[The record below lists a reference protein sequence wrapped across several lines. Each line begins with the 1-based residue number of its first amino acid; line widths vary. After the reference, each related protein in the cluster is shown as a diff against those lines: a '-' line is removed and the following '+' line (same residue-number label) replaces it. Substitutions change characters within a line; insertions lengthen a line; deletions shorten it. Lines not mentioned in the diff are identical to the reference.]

1 MMATTRN
8 AVLIIVSGVL
18 LFAAWRLIGQ
28 MLAEHD
34 AIDNPVAALSWRPSD
49 PVALLQLTE
58 QQRSGQDPASAAR
71 TARQL
76 LAHEPLSGQAFRELG
91 MISDQRGDRAQA
103 KKLFDI
109 AARRAPRDLPTHAWL
124 AQYALRQH
132 DYPGAMQQFD
142 IVFRQAP
149 ERLARLA
156 PALLQMAKVP
166 AFADALAASL
176 RTNPPWRAAMLQA
189 LQSRTDD
196 TAQAQA
202 RVMQSLQSRG
212 GLSDEEFARWLG
224 SLMAQGRW
232 GEAYARWA
240 GTVIKPRDRLPTLF
254 NGDFNTAPSSAG
266 FDWYLRDIPGVLLN
280 LEQQATAPTHQ
291 VHLSFMDRGIPN
303 AGLEHPLLLMPG
315 HYRLSVLVRA
325 QAMASELGLQ
335 WVLECHSG
343 PQIVVLSLPAGGSF
357 AWRQLTGDFEIPDK
371 SCQGQ
376 WLRLTNPVS
385 GGAGQRVAGELWL
398 ANMQIERLAN

>member
-58 QQRSGQDPASAAR
+58 QQRTRQDPASAAR

-132 DYPGAMQQFD
+132 DYPAAMRQFD

-149 ERLARLA
+149 ERLTKLA
-156 PALLQMAKVP
+156 PALVQMAKAP

-202 RVMQSLQSRG
+202 QVMQSLQSRG
-212 GLSDEEFARWLG
+212 GLSVEEFARWLN

-240 GTVIKPRDRLPTLF
+240 GTVVKPGGRLPTLF
-254 NGDFNTAPSSAG
+254 NGDFSTAPSSAG

-280 LEQQATAPTHQ
+280 VEQQAAAPTHQ

>member
-1 MMATTRN
+1 MTTARN
-8 AVLIIVSGVL
+8 VVLIIVSGVL
-18 LFAAWRLIGQ
+18 LFAAWRLVGQ
-28 MLAEHD
+28 ILAERD
-34 AIDNPVAALSWRPSD
+34 ATDNPVAALSWRPAD

-58 QQRSGQDPASAAR
+58 QQRTRQDLASAAQ

-156 PALLQMAKVP
+156 PALVQMAKEP
-166 AFADALAASL
+166 TFADALAASL

-196 TAQAQA
+196 MAQAQ
-202 RVMQSLQSRG
+202 VMQSLQSRG
-212 GLSDEEFARWLG
+212 GLSVEEFAHWLN

-240 GTVIKPRDRLPTLF
+240 GTVVKPGGRLPTLF
-254 NGDFNTAPSSAG
+254 NGDFSTAPSSAG

-280 LEQQATAPTHQ
+280 VERQAAAPTHQ
-291 VHLSFMDRGIPN
+291 VHVSFMDRGIPST
-303 AGLEHPLLLMPG
+303 GLEHPLLLMPG
-315 HYRLSVLVRA
+315 HYRLTVQVRG
-325 QAMASELGLQ
+325 QALASELGLR
-335 WVLECHSG
+335 WVLACQSG
-343 PQIVVLSLPAGGSF
+343 PQIVALSLPAGGSF
-357 AWRQLTGDFEIPDK
+357 GWRQLTGDFEVPDK